1 MVETANIVETF
12 NIVETLITLAA
23 ILAGLAFLLALLRFM
38 KGPSAF
44 DRVIAFDV
52 LTIISITFIV
62 LSALIEDRGIYLDVA
77 LVYALLSFL
86 GVIAIARFLE
96 GRF

>member
-1 MVETANIVETF
+1 MVDM
-12 NIVETLITLAA
+12 LIMLAA
-23 ILAGLAFLLALLRFM
+23 GLAGVAFLLALLRFV
-38 KGPSAF
+38 KGPSRM

-52 LTIISITFIV
+52 LTVISITFIV
-62 LSALIEDRGIYLDVA
+62 LAALLERRGIYLDAA

-86 GVIAIARFLE
+86 GVIAIARYLE

>member
-1 MVETANIVETF
+1 MVDV
-12 NIVETLITLAA
+12 LIGLAA
-23 ILAGLAFLLALLRFM
+23 ALAGVAFLLALGRFAM
-38 KGPSAF
+38 GPTRL
-44 DRVIAFDV
+44 DRVVAFDV

-62 LSALIEDRGIYLDVA
+62 LAALIEGRGVYLDVA

-86 GVIAIARFLE
+86 GVIAMARYLE